1 MVKRNL
7 MLFVVLVVLSTV
19 MALTLSGCSSCNKES
34 GKAADK
40 VVDKIAPT
48 VPNGIAITAVSSSE
62 IKVSWE
68 PAADDLGKVKG
79 YKVYKNGQYLKTI
92 ETTSVSDTG
101 LTPQVK
107 ICYRISAVDEAGNE
121 SAQSTEVCAIL

>member
-7 MLFVVLVVLSTV
+7 MLFVVLVALSTV
-19 MALTLSGCSSCNKES
+19 MAFTLSGCSSCNRENKPV
-34 GKAADK
+34 DK
-40 VVDKIAPT
+40 VAPT

-62 IKVSWE
+62 IKISWK
-68 PAADDLGKVKG
+68 PAADDSGKVKG
-79 YKVYKNGQYLKTI
+79 YKAYKNGQYLKTI

-101 LTPQVK
+101 LTPKVK
-107 ICYRISAVDEAGNE
+107 FCYRISAVDEAGNE